1 MGDTIEITKKK
12 SNKGKSIT
20 FRTSPK
26 LKEYIEANCKLL
38 NVNKSDFIKKM
49 ILEGKVKNEP
59 NKRDLALLR
68 MSIQRIGNNI
78 NQLAYVLNVAKKEG
92 ELSGVDYQNMLET
105 LLKINT
111 SVVELWE

>member
-1 MGDTIEITKKK
+1 MKNTIELTEIKRSQRTAI
-12 SNKGKSIT
+12 S
-20 FRTSPK
+20 FRTSVGM
-26 LKEYIEANCKLL
+26 KEYIQENCQLL
-38 NVNKSDFIKKM
+38 NVNQSDFIRKM
-49 ILEGKVKNEP
+49 IIDGEVKNEP

-78 NQLAYVLNVAKKEG
+78 NQLAYSLNVAKKEG
-92 ELSGVDYQNMLET
+92 ALSRVDYQNMLET